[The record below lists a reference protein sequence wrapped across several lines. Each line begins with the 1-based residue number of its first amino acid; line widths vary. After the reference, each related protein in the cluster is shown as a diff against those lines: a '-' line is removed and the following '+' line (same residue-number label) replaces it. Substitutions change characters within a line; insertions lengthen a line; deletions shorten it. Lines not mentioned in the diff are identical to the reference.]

1 MIRRVFLSFFI
12 CFLIISC
19 NKKEDEVSQIEATSV
34 SISEADVTI
43 SIGGREKLE
52 IIVEPEGVDLSRS
65 VWRSSDTNIVKVDEK
80 GVVTARAE
88 GKATVSYTTSNSLS
102 KQCKFTVVSSPVSS
116 LVLPDPD
123 FPIGI
128 GLKMFL
134 MGQGFTSGQ
143 KIWFRP
149 LQRGDGFKN
158 GNDGDIL
165 GVIHE
170 VASNY
175 ISVTGGV
182 SGGWYSL
189 LLESGGEL
197 FNLGN
202 FQFATYTVP
211 PFEYDPNKI
220 LWDDTHWRLFHLRG
234 KVKRMVIQTSTQY
247 WTKYLSLDFNS
258 NGFLIKQSPNDIE
271 DPAYTT
277 YYEYDNQNRLIKKFG
292 SENISYGD
300 YQTIYFTVKYSY
312 GNHDN
317 YINVDFLSDY
327 DEVAISSPNIHW
339 FDLQMYP
346 QCCFY
351 PIIMYYKG
359 LVNVDLALKTT
370 KGDRHFNMNIIF
382 AGDSAYCNK
391 SNSFGSKEYLKWK
404 FKNGFPVLST
414 CYSDRPL
421 GFEDYACGYFA
432 KFQSNGMVG
441 SIRHLIYRDHDTI
454 SNDTIAVGQ
463 VSFFPSKPFLML
475 SEDRPIS
482 YNWNNIF
489 TRFLYDSNE
498 DMFTSSCYTPY
509 EIRYYLHYMSYD
521 KYGNWNQCIVV
532 DNLGDYSLYKRDI
545 TYW

>member
-43 SIGGREKLE
+43 SVGGREKLE

-102 KQCKFTVVSSPVSS
+102 KQCEFTVVSSPVSS

-128 GLKMFL
+128 GLQMFL

-158 GNDGDIL
+158 CNDGDIL

-202 FQFATYTVP
+202 FQFATYSVP

-234 KVKRMVIQTSTQY
+234 KVKRMGIEASTQY
-247 WTKYLSLDFNS
+247 WTNYLALDFNS
-258 NGFLIKQSPNDIE
+258 KGFLVRQCPNNVE
-271 DPAYTT
+271 DPLNSI
-277 YYEYDNQNRLIKKFG
+277 YYEYDNQNRLIKKTGVYNVNVGGCEVF
-292 SENISYGD
+292 SSI
-300 YQTIYFTVKYSY
+300 IHYSY
-312 GNHDN
+312 GNHVN
-317 YINVDFLSDY
+317 YIDLYNIFGLSDVDLSY
-327 DEVAISSPNIHW
+327 PYVRWFNIN
-339 FDLQMYP
+339 FGIANV
-346 QCCFY
+346 FY
-351 PIIMYYKG
+351 PIYVYYRG
-359 LVNVDLALKTT
+359 LVNVNIELKTN
-370 KGDRHFNMNIIF
+370 KGDFVSDMNIF
-382 AGDSAYCNK
+382 VSRDSAYCNTTW
-391 SNSFGSKEYLKWK
+391 SDSKYYLKWK
-404 FKNGFPVLST
+404 FKDGFPTSFVRFYDLPAGS
-414 CYSDRPL
+414 
-421 GFEDYACGYFA
+421 EDFA
-432 KFQSNGMVG
+432 NETITEFNSNGSLK
-441 SIRHLIYRDHDTI
+441 SIKQFKPHNSDTLGMLNYLFVPDKPYEMYSLATTSLEPSTQFEYNMSDEITSFSYI
-454 SNDTIAVGQ
+454 SNHCCPAKLQKQGC
-463 VSFFPSKPFLML
+463 SKNTL
-475 SEDRPIS
+475 
-482 YNWNNIF
+482 
-489 TRFLYDSNE
+489 
-498 DMFTSSCYTPY
+498 
-509 EIRYYLHYMSYD
+509 
-521 KYGNWNQCIVV
+521 
-532 DNLGDYSLYKRDI
+532 
-545 TYW
+545 

>member
-1 MIRRVFLSFFI
+1 MIRKVLLSVFI

-43 SIGGREKLE
+43 SVGGREKLE

-102 KQCKFTVVSSPVSS
+102 KQCEFTVVSSPVSS

-128 GLKMFL
+128 GLQMFL

-158 GNDGDIL
+158 CNDGDIL

-247 WTKYLSLDFNS
+247 WTNYLALDFNS
-258 NGFLIKQSPNDIE
+258 KGFLVRQCPNNVE
-271 DPAYTT
+271 DPLNST

-292 SENISYGD
+292 VEYVNSGD
-300 YQTIYFTVKYSY
+300 YHIIYSTVKYSY

-317 YINVDFLSDY
+317 YINVDFLSDSY
-327 DEVAISSPNIHW
+327 EVAISSPSIYW
-339 FDLQMYP
+339 FDQQMFPHSY
-346 QCCFY
+346 FY
-351 PIIMYYKG
+351 PIIMYFKG
-359 LVNVDLALKTT
+359 LVNVDVALKTT
-370 KGDRHFNMNIIF
+370 KGDLHFNSNINF
-382 AGDSAYCNK
+382 AGDSAYCTK
-391 SNSFGSKEYLKWK
+391 SNSYGNKQYLKWK
-404 FKNGFPVLST
+404 FKNGFPILST
-414 CYSDRPL
+414 CYYDRSL
-421 GFEDYACGYFA
+421 LEDYAEGYLT
-432 KFQSNGMVG
+432 KFQPNGMVG
-441 SIRHLIYRDHDTI
+441 SIRRLYYRDNNTV
-454 SNDTIAVGQ
+454 SNDTIAIGQ
-463 VSFFPSKPFLML
+463 VSFSPLKPFLMI
-475 SEDRPIS
+475 SEDRSIP

-498 DMFTSSCYTPY
+498 DMSSSCQTPGGLSH
-509 EIRYYLHYMSYD
+509 YLHYMSYD
-521 KYGNWNQCIVV
+521 KYGNWTQCIVV
-532 DNLGDYSLYKRDI
+532 DNFGIYSLYKRDI

>member
-1 MIRRVFLSFFI
+1 MIRKVFLSVFI

-43 SIGGREKLE
+43 SVGGREKLE
-52 IIVEPEGVDLSRS
+52 INVEPEGVDLSRS

-102 KQCKFTVVSSPVSS
+102 KQCEFTVVSSPVSS

-128 GLKMFL
+128 GLQMFL

-158 GNDGDIL
+158 CNDGDIL

-234 KVKRMVIQTSTQY
+234 KVKRMVIKYSY
-247 WTKYLSLDFNS
+247 MDIFPNYLSLDFNS
-258 NGFLIKQSPNDIE
+258 HGFLIKQCPRDTEI
-271 DPAYTT
+271 PAYTT

-292 SENISYGD
+292 FEKDHSGD
-300 YQTIYFTVKYSY
+300 FEINYVTVKYSY

-317 YINVDFLSDY
+317 YINVDFLSDR
-327 DEVAISSPNIHW
+327 DEVAISSPSIQW
-339 FDLQMYP
+339 FQTQMDSYSY
-346 QCCFY
+346 FY

-359 LVNVDLALKTT
+359 LVSVDVALKTT
-370 KGDRHFNMNIIF
+370 KGDLHFNSNINF
-382 AGDSAYCNK
+382 AGDSAYCTK
-391 SNSFGSKEYLKWK
+391 SNSRGDKQYLKWK
-404 FKNGFPVLST
+404 FKNGFPILST
-414 CYSDRPL
+414 CYTDRPL
-421 GFEDYACGYFA
+421 KEDYAHGYFT
-432 KFQSNGMVG
+432 KFQPNGMVG
-441 SIRHLIYRDHDTI
+441 SIRPFYYNDHDTI
-454 SNDTIAVGQ
+454 SNDTIARYQ
-463 VSFFPSKPFLML
+463 VSFFPSKPFLMI
-475 SEDRPIS
+475 SEVRWYGCNELD
-482 YNWNNIF
+482 
-489 TRFLYDSNE
+489 RFLYDSNE
-498 DMFTSSCYTPY
+498 DMSSSSW
-509 EIRYYLHYMSYD
+509 YLSLEHTYNFHYMSYD
-521 KYGNWNQCIVV
+521 KYGNWTQCIVV
-532 DNLGDYSLYKRDI
+532 DNFGDYSLYKQDI